1 MPILDVVND
10 GKTTI
15 FTINRPEKLNAI
27 SSGLAREMQEQ
38 FEEFDRSNQ
47 AVAIITGA
55 GERGFSSGADVSDLP
70 ELWRCIPTIGITT
83 EKPVICAVHGW
94 CVGGGLM
101 MAVMADLCVA
111 SANARFSY
119 PEAKMGLTG
128 GLMASLAT
136 RIPHKLAMEILLLG
150 RPVSAQRA
158 WQMGMI
164 NEVVE
169 DGRHLEAALVMA
181 RELEEAAPLVV
192 KTLKRFV
199 ANTLPQ
205 SPSEKMAHALRD
217 LGIVR
222 GSDDFKEGIAAY
234 KEKRKP
240 DFAGR

>member
-27 SSGLAREMQEQ
+27 SSGLAKEMQQQ
-38 FEEFDRSNQ
+38 FEEFDRSDQ

-94 CVGGGLM
+94 CVGGALM
-101 MAVMADLCVA
+101 IAVMSDLCIA
-111 SANARFSY
+111 SKNTRFSY

-128 GLMASLAT
+128 GMITSLAA
-136 RIPHKLAMEILLLG
+136 RIPHKLAMEIMLLG
-150 RPVSAQRA
+150 RPVSGQRA
-158 WQMGMI
+158 WEMGMV

-169 DGRHLEAALVMA
+169 DGRHLEAALAMA
-181 RELEEAAPLVV
+181 RDLEGAAPLVV

-199 ANTLPQ
+199 GNTLPQ
-205 SPSEKMAHALRD
+205 SPSEKMANAQRD
-217 LGIVR
+217 LAIVR
-222 GSDDFKEGIAAY
+222 GSEDIKEGVAAY

-240 DFAGR
+240 VFTGR